1 MVDARAGEPVAG
13 EHERHLAISAIAQQF
28 TGVLGLLSML
38 AAVTV
43 LARRLPLAA
52 FGTYGLLVS
61 FTSYVL
67 FAQRTIETATVKAI
81 AEANDSRERA
91 QAFSTALVLYVGAG
105 LMAGIAITGAGIALL
120 SVFGVPASL
129 HHQARLGIL
138 ALGAVT
144 AVGWPFNLFQD
155 ILRGSQL
162 FLASAAAEA
171 AAFVV
176 VAGTLVGLALS
187 DAPLWL
193 LVGVGAAIPFTTGV
207 SSACVV
213 RAREL
218 PFKFERSAITR
229 DSLRRFLSL
238 STYLFITGI
247 SDLVIYSLDRAVLAA
262 FRSAA
267 AVGLYEGP
275 ARAHGLLQQVH
286 SALATPVVS
295 ASARYAARRD
305 VERTRLL
312 LLRGARYQYAA
323 VVPPT
328 IVLMI
333 LARPIL
339 DVWIGAKFEAA
350 TTAMVVLTS
359 YWLLNGGVG
368 VPGRMLVAAGRAR
381 TLALY
386 AGGVALAN
394 LGLSLGLTPSM
405 GLNGVVLGT
414 TIAYALGFPFF
425 IRVILSTFPVSLG
438 DLVRDVWLPAYLTGA
453 VVAGGLF
460 AVRLMLHPG
469 SLGAVV
475 GAGLVTVIGYWAI
488 YYVVWLNP
496 AERVLVKSVVRAAL
510 RLRRS

>member
-1 MVDARAGEPVAG
+1 MVDASAGELAAG
-13 EHERHLAISAIAQQF
+13 EHERHLAISAIAQQI

-38 AAVTV
+38 AAITV
-43 LARRLPLAA
+43 LARRLPLSV

-81 AEANDSRERA
+81 AEAIDARERI
-91 QAFSTALVLYVGAG
+91 QAYSTALLLYVGAG
-105 LMAGIAITGAGIALL
+105 LMAGIAVTGAGIGLL
-120 SVFGVPASL
+120 SVLGVPASL
-129 HHQARLGIL
+129 HHQARLGVL
-138 ALGAVT
+138 ALGVVT

-155 ILRGSQL
+155 VLRGMQL

-171 AAFVV
+171 VAFIA

-187 DAPLWL
+187 SAPLWL
-193 LVGVGAAIPFTTGV
+193 LIGVGAAVPLATGIA
-207 SSACVV
+207 SALVV
-213 RAREL
+213 RARSL
-218 PFKFERSAITR
+218 PFRFERSAITLE
-229 DSLRRFLSL
+229 SLRRFLSL

-275 ARAHGLLQQVH
+275 ARAHGMLQQVH

-323 VVPPT
+323 VIPPT

-333 LARPIL
+333 LAKPIL
-339 DVWIGAKFEAA
+339 KVWIGPKFEAA
-350 TTAMVVLTS
+350 ATAMVILTA
-359 YWLLNGGVG
+359 YWLLNAGVG

-394 LGLSLGLTPSM
+394 LGLSLGLTPSL

-425 IRVILSTFPVSLG
+425 VWVILSTFPVTLG
-438 DLVRDVWLPAYLTGA
+438 DLVRDVWVPAYVTGA
-453 VVAGGLF
+453 VVAGGLL
-460 AVRLMLHPG
+460 AVRLTLHPG
-469 SLGAVV
+469 SLPSVIGS
-475 GAGLVTVIGYWAI
+475 GLVTVGAYWAI
-488 YYVVWLNP
+488 YYVVWLKP
-496 AERVLVKSVVRAAL
+496 AERVLVKSVVSAPL
-510 RLRRS
+510 RLRRG